1 MFITNYVGG
10 LLFFSSDYKFWIF
23 FFFFLHIIIKDV
35 CIIII
40 NFLMA

>member
-10 LLFFSSDYKFWIF
+10 LSFFSSDYKF
-23 FFFFLHIIIKDV
+23 FFFLHIITKVV

>member
-10 LLFFSSDYKFWIF
+10 LSFFSSDYKFWIF
-23 FFFFLHIIIKDV
+23 FLHIITKVV

>member
-23 FFFFLHIIIKDV
+23 FFFLHIIIKDV

>member
-23 FFFFLHIIIKDV
+23 FFLHIIIKDV